1 MKNFNL
7 LLTYSCIFG
16 VCIVLER
23 VPMDRWNW
31 LLHTHYTRHD
41 SESCRALIA
50 RLEQE
55 TNGLCEYAHYV
66 RGLILREE
74 GRVQESVDSFQQCVL
89 LNPNSMDNLKQVAR
103 SLYDLA
109 FSSKL
114 KVI

>member
-1 MKNFNL
+1 
-7 LLTYSCIFG
+7 
-16 VCIVLER
+16 
-23 VPMDRWNW
+23 MDRWNW
-31 LLHTHYTRHD
+31 LLHTHYTRRD

-66 RGLILREE
+66 RGLLLREE

-89 LNPNSMDNLKQVAR
+89 LNPNSVDNLKQVAR
-103 SLYDLA
+103 SLYDLS

-114 KVI
+114 LVLKCIFI